1 MTDTDPLSDAAR
13 KSWMVKPV
21 FTLAELV
28 RMEQI
33 AAEGIELDEEET
45 HAPPNS
51 LR

>member
-1 MTDTDPLSDAAR
+1 MTDTYPLSDAAR

-33 AAEGIELDEEET
+33 AAEGIEPEEDDSCPAE
-45 HAPPNS
+45 
-51 LR
+51 